1 MDTLIR
7 QIAQSFE
14 NSDLSERSEALGKA
28 MKEVVFSGM
37 NRCGF
42 FKTFVYLPDF
52 DRMEKGTLYTCFLC
66 CEKGA
71 ENDPDPYLPYIA
83 DELNAMGVPAVP
95 VKTKDGFRIEPV
107 PEPEGE
113 KAALEV
119 FIWQKELRNPD
130 IRICYKQVP
139 LPYEYRCTDDLKETV
154 RAELRKALG
163 NCIKAENTAEK
174 KKKGPKKAQSE
185 KKKAENPGEK
195 WIQPSLFDF

>member
-14 NSDLSERSEALGKA
+14 NSDLSERSEVLGKA
-28 MKEVVFSGM
+28 MKEIVFSGM

-42 FKTFVYLPDF
+42 FKAFVYLSDF

-66 CEKGA
+66 CEKGS

-83 DELNAMGVPAVP
+83 DELNAMGITAAP
-95 VKTKDGFRIEPV
+95 VKTKDGFRIESV

-113 KAALEV
+113 KIALEV

-154 RAELRKALG
+154 CAELRKALE
-163 NCIKAENTAEK
+163 NCIKAENAAEK

-185 KKKAENPGEK
+185 KKKAEDPGEK

>member
-28 MKEVVFSGM
+28 MKEIVFSGM

-42 FKTFVYLPDF
+42 FKAFVYLSDF

-71 ENDPDPYLPYIA
+71 ENDPDPYLSYIA
-83 DELNAMGVPAVP
+83 DELNAMGITAAP
-95 VKTKDGFRIEPV
+95 VKTKDGFRVESV
-107 PEPEGE
+107 PDPEGE
-113 KAALEV
+113 KTALEV

-154 RAELRKALG
+154 RAELRKALD
-163 NCIKAENTAEK
+163 NCIKAENAAEK